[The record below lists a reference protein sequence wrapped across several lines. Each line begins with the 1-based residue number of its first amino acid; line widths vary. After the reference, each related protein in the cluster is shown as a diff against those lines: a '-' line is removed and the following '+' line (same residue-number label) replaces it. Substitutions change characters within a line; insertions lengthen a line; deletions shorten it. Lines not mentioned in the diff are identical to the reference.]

1 MSEKTLNLIWS
12 LSLTVIGAAS
22 LVLAVSNIIG
32 AELPDILTRILVI
45 ADLIALPFLIFST
58 IKKAVRKTEGSDK

>member
-12 LSLTVIGAAS
+12 LSLTVIGAAT

-32 AELPDILTRILVI
+32 AELPDILTRILGI

>member
-1 MSEKTLNLIWS
+1 MSGKTLDLIWGHS
-12 LSLTVIGAAS
+12 LIVIGVTS
-22 LVLAVSNIIG
+22 LILAVSNIIG

-58 IKKAVRKTEGSDK
+58 VKKAVQKTKNSDR

>member
-12 LSLTVIGAAS
+12 RSLTVIGASS

-32 AELPDILTRILVI
+32 AELPDILTCILVI
-45 ADLIALPFLIFST
+45 ADLIALPFLVFST

>member
-1 MSEKTLNLIWS
+1 MSEKTLDLMWGHS
-12 LSLTVIGAAS
+12 LMVIGVTS
-22 LVLAVSNIIG
+22 LILAVSNIIG

-58 IKKAVRKTEGSDK
+58 VKKAVRKSEDSDK